1 MGGSQ
6 AKEVVYAEPVSQPG
20 KGETAIYRHAQYK
33 DALISATKAGEHT
46 MKDVFLAKFKNN
58 KNSQYLGQRNVL
70 SATEV
75 DPKTKRP
82 VPVLDT
88 KYSYKTFGEVEEI
101 VRALGSAIKKLNL
114 APLKEQY
121 RNYKLRFIGV
131 HGKNTPEWVLTDICN
146 MVFGYTTMPL
156 YDTLGEEAIQFMLH
170 ETELTTLFL
179 TADLLKSHVTR
190 IRNPTAN
197 PTFKCHLKTLVIL
210 DEWALTADDR
220 KLLEGIDHY
229 TFGQLIAIGQK
240 DLVAE
245 YPPVTPDD
253 IACFSYTSGTTGLPK
268 GAMISHRNLVSTV
281 GAAQIRLYML
291 DEKTVYLS
299 YLPLAHIFE
308 KIVMCTISSLGAK
321 YSLFG
326 GDVFKIKDDL
336 AVLKPTIFV
345 SVPRLYNKFH
355 DTIKGKMGELTGC
368 KASLAK
374 KAVDSKLGSV
384 ASGKYTHSVWDP
396 LVFNKM
402 KDVLGGNVQFML
414 SGSAPL
420 SLPVKQFLKVA
431 FSCPFMEGY
440 GQTEGTGAEFCT
452 DFFEKRLDIVGGPLP
467 MNEFKLVD
475 VPDMKYF
482 STDVDEHGK
491 PAPRGEVWVRGH
503 NVIPGYYKNDEKNAE
518 SFTKDGWL
526 MSGDVGTIIPGSGAL
541 KIIDRKKNIFKLS
554 QGEYVAPDKLEQIF
568 KTCRGIG
575 DIFVYGDSLKSV
587 LVAIANLDFVTAS
600 KVAAEKGIEAKDLAE
615 LCKNADFKKLMLEHL
630 KKTAEVNHLK
640 GFERIT
646 DIYFDPTPF
655 GDSQLVTTTFKLKR
669 AEAKEH
675 YKQVIASLYQ
685 GKD

>member
-1 MGGSQ
+1 MGGTQ
-6 AKEVVYAEPVSQPG
+6 AKEIVYAEPISQAQ
-20 KGETAIYRHAQYK
+20 KGETAVYRHSQYK
-33 DALISATKAGEHT
+33 DSLISGTRAGEQT
-46 MKDVFLAKFKNN
+46 MKDVFLSRFKNAA
-58 KNSQYLGQRNVL
+58 NSEYLGERQVL
-70 SATEV
+70 SATET

-82 VPVLDT
+82 VPVLDN
-88 KYSYKTFGEVEEI
+88 KYTYKTFGQVEEI
-101 VRALGSAIKKLNL
+101 VRALGSAIKKLDL

-121 RNYKLRFIGV
+121 KHYKLRFVGI
-131 HGKNTPEWVLTDICN
+131 HGKNTPEWVLTDVTN

-179 TADLLKSHVTR
+179 TADLLKSHVAR
-190 IRNPTAN
+190 IRNPN
-197 PTFKCHLKTLVIL
+197 SSPQFKCFLKTLVIL
-210 DEWALTADDR
+210 DEWALTADDK
-220 KLLEGIDHY
+220 KLLEGITYY
-229 TFGQLIAIGQK
+229 TFNQLLDIGRK
-240 DLVAE
+240 ELVTE
-245 YPPVTPDD
+245 LPPVTPDD

-268 GAMISHRNLVSTV
+268 GAMMSHRNLASTV

-291 DEKTVYLS
+291 NEKTVYLS
-299 YLPLAHIFE
+299 YLPLAHILE
-308 KIVMCTISSLGAK
+308 KIVMCTIASLGGK

-326 GDVFKIKDDL
+326 GDVFKLKDDL
-336 AVLKPTIFV
+336 AILKPTIFV

-355 DTIKGKMGELTGC
+355 DTIKGRIGDLTGC

-384 ASGKYTHSVWDP
+384 DSGKYTHGLWDP

-420 SLPVKQFLKVA
+420 SLPVKQFLKIA

-440 GQTEGTGAEFCT
+440 GQTEGTGAEFVT
-452 DFFEKRLDIVGGPLP
+452 DFYEKRLDIVGGPLP

-482 STDVDEHGK
+482 STDVDEQGR
-491 PAPRGEVWVRGH
+491 PAPRGEVWVRGN
-503 NVIPGYYKNDEKNAE
+503 NVIPGYYKNDEKNKE
-518 SFTKDGWL
+518 TFTSDGWL
-526 MSGDVGTIIPGSGAL
+526 MSGDIGTIIPGSGAL

-554 QGEYVAPDKLEQIF
+554 QGEYVAPDKLEQVY
-568 KTCRGIG
+568 KTCRGIA

-587 LVAIANLDFVTAS
+587 LVAIANIDFAVAS
-600 KVAAEKGIEAKDLAE
+600 KIAAEKGIPAEDLAT
-615 LCKNADFKKLMLEHL
+615 LCRNADFKKLMLENL
-630 KKTAEVNHLK
+630 KKTSEINQLK

-646 DIYFDPTPF
+646 DIHFDPVLF

-675 YKQVIASLYQ
+675 YKQVITELYK

>member
-1 MGGSQ
+1 MGGTQ
-6 AKEVVYAEPVSQPG
+6 AKEVIYAEPVSQPG
-20 KGETAIYRHAQYK
+20 KGETAVYRHAQYK

-46 MKDVFLAKFKNN
+46 MKDVLVSKFKNN
-58 KNSQYLGQRNVL
+58 KNTEYLGQRNVV
-70 SATEV
+70 SATEL

-82 VPVLDT
+82 VPVLDN

-101 VRALGSAIKKLNL
+101 ARALGSAIAKLNL

-121 RNYKLRFIGV
+121 RNYKLRFVGI
-131 HGKNTPEWVLTDICN
+131 HGKNTPEWVLTDITS

-179 TADLLKSHVTR
+179 TADLLKSHVAR
-190 IRNPTAN
+190 IKNPNSN
-197 PTFKCHLKTLVIL
+197 PQFKCHLKTLVIL

-220 KLLEGIDHY
+220 ALLQGVDHY
-229 TFGQLIAIGQK
+229 TFNQLVDIGRK
-240 DLVAE
+240 NLVAE
-245 YPPVTPDD
+245 YPPVTPED

-268 GAMISHRNLVSTV
+268 GAMISHKNLVSTI

-291 DEKTVYLS
+291 NEKTVYLS

-308 KIVMCTISSLGAK
+308 KIVMSTITSLGAR
-321 YSLFG
+321 YALFG

-355 DTIKGKMGELTGC
+355 DTIKGKITELTGC
-368 KASLAK
+368 KATLAR
-374 KAVDSKLGSV
+374 KAVDAKMGNIE
-384 ASGKYTHSVWDP
+384 SGKYTHGLWDP

-402 KDVLGGNVQFML
+402 KEVLGGNVQFML

-420 SLPVKQFLKVA
+420 SLPVKQFLKIA
-431 FSCPFMEGY
+431 FSSPFMEGY

-452 DFFEKRLDIVGGPLP
+452 DFYEKRLDIVGGPLP

-482 STDVDEHGK
+482 STDVDEQGRSS
-491 PAPRGEVWVRGH
+491 PRGEVWVRGH

-518 SFTKDGWL
+518 TFTKDGWL
-526 MSGDVGTIIPGSGAL
+526 MSGDIGTIIPGTGAL

-568 KTCRGIG
+568 KTCRGIA

-587 LVAIANLDFVTAS
+587 LVGIANLDFATAS
-600 KVAAEKGIEAKDLAE
+600 KVAAEKGIEAKDIAE
-615 LCKNADFKKLMLEHL
+615 LCRNADFKKLMLDNL
-630 KKTAEVNHLK
+630 KKTAETNQLK
-640 GFERIT
+640 GFERIV
-646 DIYFDPTPF
+646 DIHFDPVMF

-675 YKQVIASLYQ
+675 YKQVIADLYK